1 MSENG
6 EKWQAVSELVLYRST
21 DSAVLLLSTSAG
33 WVLPEVKLTE
43 RVWIRPESVL
53 NEWVMTQLHMRAITL
68 YCAWLNVDR
77 TAHREET
84 VFVME
89 VTEEAGVENGRF
101 FTLDELLLLPPFEH
115 CDLVE
120 TCLVELRGSPPAQRP
135 PWLHPGWFDE
145 AAAWMRE
152 QLAGLG
158 YVIQG
163 DIEQINN
170 WVLSSV
176 LRVATDRGYVYLK
189 AVVDMPLFVNEP
201 VMVQALAQL
210 LPGNLPHP
218 LAIEPV
224 KRWMLMSDFGK
235 PIGRNAP
242 LETLAEMVQ
251 EFGRI
256 QVRLSYQVD
265 TLWQIGCLDRRLV
278 RLAEQLT
285 GLLADERAL
294 QGMETAEIDNL
305 HRHIPHWQAAMAELA
320 TYHIP
325 PTLMHGDLHLDN
337 AALREGQMLF
347 FDWTDACVTHPFMD
361 MMVIYE
367 EPDESRRTHLRDV
380 YLQQWTA
387 FEPMERLLQVWRLV
401 GSLWPLHQAVSYQLI
416 MANLEEVPR
425 QGFGK
430 VIPYYLNLAAQLQ
443 K

>member
-1 MSENG
+1 MDE
-6 EKWQAVSELVLYRST
+6 EDKKWQVVSELILYRPM

-33 WVLPEVKLTE
+33 WVLPQAKLAE
-43 RVWIRPESVL
+43 RVWIRPEMTL
-53 NEWVMTQLHMRAITL
+53 NEWVMTQFHIQAVTL
-68 YCAWLNVDR
+68 YCASLKVDR
-77 TAHREET
+77 QEHQEET
-84 VFVME
+84 RFVME
-89 VTEEAGVENGRF
+89 VRGGEGPENGRF
-101 FTLDELLLLPPFEH
+101 FTPDELLLFPASEQRSFL
-115 CDLVE
+115 E
-120 TCLVELRGSPPAQRP
+120 TCLAELHGVPPAQRP
-135 PWLHPGWFDE
+135 PWLCPGWFDE
-145 AAAWMRE
+145 AAAWM
-152 QLAGLG
+152 QAKLADLG
-158 YVIQG
+158 YVIKG
-163 DIEQINN
+163 EIEQINN

-176 LRVATDRGYVYLK
+176 LRVATDRGTVYLK

-201 VMVQALAQL
+201 VMVQALAPF

-242 LETLAEMVQ
+242 LETLVMMVQ

-256 QVRLSYQVD
+256 QARLSYQVD
-265 TLWQIGCLDRRLV
+265 TLWQIGCLDRRLA

-285 GLLADERAL
+285 GLLADEQAL

-305 HRHIPHWQAAMAELA
+305 RHHVAHLQAVMAELA

-325 PTLMHGDLHLDN
+325 STLMHGDLHLDN
-337 AALREGQMLF
+337 VALYEGQMLF
-347 FDWTDACVTHPFMD
+347 FDWTDACITHPFMD

-367 EPDESRRTHLRDV
+367 EPDESRRTHMRDA

-387 FEPMERLLQVWRLV
+387 FEPMERLLQAWQLV
-401 GSLWPLHQAVSYQLI
+401 ESLWPLHQAVSYQSI

-430 VIPYYLNLAAQLQ
+430 VIPYYLNLAAKTQ